1 MKLCGQTFD
10 ESRVGFARATTQLM
24 IEMANNEPPVIELDQ
39 LMQERNGIAATRD
52 ADEIRSILRKLREDL
67 QLEAT
72 VICSALP
79 HSLFNVEA
87 LSAASAWKLMNI

>member
-1 MKLCGQTFD
+1 
-10 ESRVGFARATTQLM
+10 
-24 IEMANNEPPVIELDQ
+24 MANNEAPVIELDQ

-67 QLEAT
+67 QLEVT